1 MNNNKIQRPLLLLP
15 ILALLAAMW
24 AGLVRLG
31 WPLPAL
37 RPTLPIT
44 HGPLMISGFLGA
56 LISLERAVA
65 LNVLFKSRW
74 PYLAPLLSGLGGLF
88 LWAGVFG
95 AAGPLL
101 ITLGSVGL
109 LILFGLIV
117 RHQPALFTAVMTLGA
132 VSWLVGNGLWLAGQ
146 PVPQVVWW
154 WAGFLIFTIAGERLE
169 LSRITRFTRAQERL
183 FTAVSLLLLL
193 GLILTNFSYD
203 LGVRVS
209 GLGMVGIALWLLRY
223 DIARRTKNKTGLPRF
238 IAICMLSGYVWLV
251 VGGVLAVILGGVSSG
266 LYYDAILH
274 AIFLGFTFAMI
285 FGHAP
290 IIFPSVLNLP
300 LGYHPRFYVH
310 LILLHASLLLRL
322 TGDLTR
328 WLPGRSW
335 GGLLNVIVL
344 LLFLGSTAAAIAR
357 HKN

>member
-1 MNNNKIQRPLLLLP
+1 M
-15 ILALLAAMW
+15 ALLAAMW

-37 RPTLPIT
+37 RPTLPIA

-65 LNVLFKSRW
+65 LNALFKSRW

-169 LSRITRFTRAQERL
+169 LSRITRFTKAQEGL

-209 GLGMVGIALWLLRY
+209 GLGMLGTALWLLRY

-238 IAICMLSGYVWLV
+238 IGICMLSGYAWLA
-251 VGGVLAVILGGVSSG
+251 VGGVLAVILGGASSG
-266 LYYDAILH
+266 LYYDAVLH
-274 AIFLGFTFAMI
+274 ALFLGFTFAMI

-310 LILLHASLLLRL
+310 LVLLHASLLLRL
-322 TGDLTR
+322 TGDLTH

-344 LLFLGSTAAAIAR
+344 LLFLGNTVSAIAR
-357 HKN
+357 HENDHA